1 MNPEFKK
8 EEIKYFK
15 NLVEIQLG
23 ITKVVLEEHKKQKR
37 KQCECDCDIKNLEK
51 VKEIQQ
57 RRIDLCNTTLGIR
70 KEAGRL

>member
-8 EEIKYFK
+8 EELKQFK
-15 NLVEIQLG
+15 KLVEIQLR
-23 ITKVVLEEHKKQKR
+23 ITNVVLNEHKKQKFEV
-37 KQCECDCDIKNLEK
+37 ECDCDIQNLEK

-57 RRIDLCNTTLGIR
+57 RKIYLCNTTLGLR